1 MTRKE
6 AIDIISK
13 ATVYNDEERKALS
26 ILVPELNENEW
37 IRKALIKKF
46 EEHLERGYEWE
57 GIPVR
62 RVLDWINNA
71 EFKKDIAEH
80 ISGSG
85 AIDDTFEACMLRYLQ
100 DAANRSS
107 DEEIIKDTKEY
118 KKQLLSFAE
127 EVLRDKLLADREMN
141 MELQNQQWYP
151 EEWHL
156 QGLRKAIWYAP
167 DGSETKAALENLYE
181 QLKAF

>member
-1 MTRKE
+1 M
-6 AIDIISK
+6 
-13 ATVYNDEERKALS
+13 
-26 ILVPELNENEW
+26 
-37 IRKALIKKF
+37 
-46 EEHLERGYEWE
+46 
-57 GIPVR
+57 
-62 RVLDWINNA
+62 DWINNA